1 MKPDWRLEGWFLPGC
16 ALSFYLKLEA
26 PVWTTAGGGVVVERF
41 CFFSLLFFGGWG
53 ASVLNLALNYV
64 DDLVFWL
71 EIWVFERTT
80 QLGRKGAPGRVKP
93 TIRLPSSSK
102 DRVGAGEGG
111 SHMPLCG
118 PGGGRGSRYS
128 TFRLF

>member
-1 MKPDWRLEGWFLPGC
+1 MAWWCSGSVFL
-16 ALSFYLKLEA
+16 L
-26 PVWTTAGGGVVVERF
+26 
-41 CFFSLLFFGGWG
+41 FFFTFFGGWG

-93 TIRLPSSSK
+93 TIRLPSSSR
-102 DRVGAGEGG
+102 DRGEA
-111 SHMPLCG
+111 
-118 PGGGRGSRYS
+118 GGRGHTCLCVVQVGERRQI
-128 TFRLF
+128 FHIFVCFDGQVLR